1 MSLTKLQLQKLR
13 STPWWDQIK
22 RKELSPTTPF
32 EEARAI
38 ARIQGF
44 NSKTEYTRWAKNI
57 AGMPVAADSAYKD
70 KGWMGWGDFI
80 GTGRELRSPAEHVQT
95 AERLAQEHNGILPRG
110 QWLHK
115 NGFHALTN
123 CMRAHPE
130 LFSHIP
136 QAKKWEE
143 SIRSAHV
150 ETAERLAKEHDG
162 ILPRRV
168 WLVEHFSG
176 LYRYMLKH
184 PELFSHIPQAKNRR
198 DIKKS
203 FEEARDL
210 ARAQEFNSH
219 KEYQRWAKNIAGM
232 AAIPELLYKD
242 KGWAGWNDFL
252 GTKQMRSRSYWLPFA
267 EAKAVVRAHGIKTQ
281 GQLRA
286 WPNRFANKI
295 PLKPNRFYQNAGWIN
310 WYDFFDKETP
320 VKTHADCHPDRKH
333 FARGLCAKCYERKRE
348 RKRPL
353 VAPERPPVFEREA
366 ELMEV

>member
-1 MSLTKLQLQKLR
+1 MSLTKLQLLKLR

-95 AERLAQEHNGILPRG
+95 AERLAQEHN
-110 QWLHK
+110 
-115 NGFHALTN
+115 
-123 CMRAHPE
+123 
-130 LFSHIP
+130 
-136 QAKKWEE
+136 
-143 SIRSAHV
+143 
-150 ETAERLAKEHDG
+150 G

-310 WYDFFDKETP
+310 WYDFFDKESP

-333 FARGLCAKCYERKRE
+333 YARGLCAACYDRKRN
-348 RKRPL
+348 RAR

-366 ELMEV
+366 ELVEA